1 MCLILGWRFEHAESR
16 VPALCNVICTLL
28 KPFSWTKVALSSG
41 TPETAWE
48 NKNNVLIQ
56 RTSKMCPLLNASS
69 YSRKVCP
76 IDAAEIDAIVHS
88 LIPSPIPSKYMID
101 KLVGEIPVNI
111 LNGKI

>member
-1 MCLILGWRFEHAESR
+1 
-16 VPALCNVICTLL
+16 
-28 KPFSWTKVALSSG
+28 
-41 TPETAWE
+41 
-48 NKNNVLIQ
+48 
-56 RTSKMCPLLNASS
+56 MCPLLNASS